1 MTPQSIFIA
10 GGTGVIGRRV
20 VPQLVAA
27 GHRVTAAARSAAG
40 RASLQGLGA
49 TAIELDL
56 FDRNAVANAVRDQDV
71 VVNMTTH
78 VPPSGLALLPWAWR
92 ENSRVRRLVSANVA
106 TGVLAGGAS
115 RLIQESFAPIYEP
128 ARDHWIDEQSPVR
141 PASYNRT
148 VLDAESAASRVS
160 AAGKV
165 GIVLR
170 FAYFYG
176 PDSDFSQD
184 AVAMVRRGRA
194 PMLGDPDGY
203 FSSVEHDDAARAVVA
218 ALDLPAGVYNVSD
231 DEPVTRRILVDA
243 LALALGVAP
252 PKFFP
257 GWVARVV
264 GPVAET
270 MSRSQRISNR
280 KLRAASSWVPRF
292 PSIREGWAAVLGR
305 LL

>member
-1 MTPQSIFIA
+1 MQNTRMATRAAKTAADMPTDDHIVGMVVKARAVMAWYADEIA
-10 GGTGVIGRRV
+10 AHGQARIDE
-20 VPQLVAA
+20 A
-27 GHRVTAAARSAAG
+27 VTA
-40 RASLQGLGA
+40 
-49 TAIELDL
+49 
-56 FDRNAVANAVRDQDV
+56 
-71 VVNMTTH
+71 
-78 VPPSGLALLPWAWR
+78 LAW
-92 ENSRVRRLVSANVA
+92 S
-106 TGVLAGGAS
+106 
-115 RLIQESFAPIYEP
+115 IYEP

-148 VLDAESAASRVS
+148 VLDAETAVSRVS

-231 DEPVTRRILVDA
+231 DEPVTRRIFVDA
-243 LALALGVAP
+243 IALALGVP
-252 PKFFP
+252 PPRFFP
-257 GWVARVV
+257 RWVPTVAV
-264 GPVAET
+264 PVAET
-270 MSRSQRISNR
+270 LSRSQRISNR
-280 KLRAASSWVPRF
+280 KLRATSRWVPRYH
-292 PSIREGWAAVLGR
+292 SAREGWAAVLGR

>member
-1 MTPQSIFIA
+1 MTTRSIFIA

-20 VPQLVAA
+20 VPELVRA
-27 GHRVTAAARSAAG
+27 GHRVTAVGRSAAG
-40 RASLQGLGA
+40 RAALQNLGA
-49 TAIELDL
+49 TAVELDL
-56 FDRNAVANAVRDQDV
+56 FDRNAVAIAVRDQDV
-71 VVNMTTH
+71 VVNMATH
-78 VPPSGLALLPWAWR
+78 VPPSGRALLPWAWR
-92 ENSRVRRLVSANVA
+92 ENSRVRRLVSANLA
-106 TGVLAGGAS
+106 AGVLAGRAE

-148 VLDAESAASRVS
+148 VLDAETAVSRVS

-231 DEPVTRRILVDA
+231 DEPVTRRIFVDA
-243 LALALGVAP
+243 IALALGVP
-252 PKFFP
+252 PPRFFP
-257 GWVARVV
+257 RWVPTVA

-270 MSRSQRISNR
+270 LSRSQRISNR
-280 KLRAASSWVPRF
+280 KLRATSRWVPRYH
-292 PSIREGWAAVLGR
+292 SAREGWAAVLGR